1 MLTLTR
7 RSTLLTGAA
16 GAALAAGCTLAVAL
30 PAGADAHVSAAAP
43 VARTAAATPSVKAPV
58 KAPVASAPAA
68 KVSAPSAS
76 AHPKPAVATPS
87 TATHTTH
94 TATAAPATHAA
105 RTVSTTAARPSG
117 SDYAGLSAQQIAAR
131 LVPAGQL
138 SSFEEIIS
146 HESGWDVHAVNASSG
161 AYGLGQALPAGKMAA
176 YGADWQDSAVTQIK
190 WALSYMDSRYG
201 SPNAAWAFW
210 QAHNWY

>member
-7 RSTLLTGAA
+7 RTTLLTGAA

-43 VARTAAATPSVKAPV
+43 VARTAAATPSVNAPAKAP
-58 KAPVASAPAA
+58 AASAPAA
-68 KVSAPSAS
+68 RPSAP
-76 AHPKPAVATPS
+76 AHPEPAAATPS
-87 TATHTTH
+87 TPTH

-117 SDYAGLSAQQIAAR
+117 SDFAGLSAREIAAR

-201 SPNAAWAFW
+201 SPNAAWSFW

>member
-7 RSTLLTGAA
+7 RTTLLTGAA

-30 PAGADAHVSAAAP
+30 PAGADAHVAAAT
-43 VARTAAATPSVKAPV
+43 VARTAAATPSAQAQVKAP
-58 KAPVASAPAA
+58 AASAPA
-68 KVSAPSAS
+68 VRPSAPARS
-76 AHPKPAVATPS
+76 KPAAATPS

-105 RTVSTTAARPSG
+105 LTVRTTAARPSG
-117 SDYAGLSAQQIAAR
+117 SDYAGLSAREIAAR

-138 SSFEEIIS
+138 SSFEEIVS